1 MKNSAMKKVTF
12 LLCTALILSSGL
24 LKAQNEDE
32 ENEKKGFK
40 KENLFTGG
48 SIALG
53 FTNNTFLVGGSPV
66 FGYSLTN
73 WLDAGIVANYNYS
86 SYRDYQGLF
95 NAKLRQ
101 KNYGGGGFIRLFP
114 VRFLF
119 AQAQYEHN
127 WLRFKYIPPNN
138 NSPIERSAA
147 TGNSFLIGGGYSTG
161 REPGSGQPF
170 FYLSVLFDIGDDVNS
185 PYTDEYGRAIPIIRG
200 GIQVPLFQGRG
211 RSSR

>member
-1 MKNSAMKKVTF
+1 MKKITF
-12 LLCTALILSSGL
+12 LLFTALILLSNAV
-24 LKAQNEDE
+24 KAQDE
-32 ENEKKGFK
+32 GEEKEKKGFK

-66 FGYSLTN
+66 FGYNLTN
-73 WLDAGIVANYNYS
+73 WLDIGIVGNYNYT
-86 SYRDYQGLF
+86 SYRDYGGVF

-101 KNYGGGGFIRLFP
+101 KNYGGGGFIRVFP

-138 NSPIERSAA
+138 NSLVERSAA
-147 TGNSFLIGGGYSTG
+147 SGNSFLIGGGYSTG

-185 PYTDEYGRAIPIIRG
+185 PYTDEHGRAIPIVRG

-211 RSSR
+211 RSNR